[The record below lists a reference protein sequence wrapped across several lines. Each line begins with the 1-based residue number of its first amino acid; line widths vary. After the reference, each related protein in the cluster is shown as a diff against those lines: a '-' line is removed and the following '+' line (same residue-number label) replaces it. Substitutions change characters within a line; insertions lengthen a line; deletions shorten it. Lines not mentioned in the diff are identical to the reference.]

1 MNPIVD
7 FLDKRKQKPLKE
19 AKKPVEEI
27 EAEFQIPQW
36 VGSAAQRAGQL
47 SLVSH
52 PAEFS
57 HPDARVTPVLFTGT
71 FAPDGYLRSGN
82 ARADVDVVGN
92 AAALDVYA
100 FLSLVLDDGRSVLAH
115 WEEGSATLRALL
127 AVDEA
132 TFAQWR
138 ALFLQIKA
146 ADTNVKTHANV
157 KQVYFPVEQGYHLL
171 SVLYPSGLMSEN
183 RERLRTLKFSDSTKV
198 AREAKRKEQFH
209 ADGFAEL
216 TGLLTVHFG
225 GTKPQNISKLN
236 SNNGGEAWLLPC
248 LPPTLAPQ
256 HLRLPKTDFFQWLR
270 WDADLKAI
278 LTALHQLLASDYNT
292 VDMRNYRQ
300 HRVEQVFDWVMLQA
314 MRLQE
319 QPAGWSQAA
328 GFALPVAQQY
338 WLDTAFSEQR
348 ETDDAWRGVIARR
361 ISEWMVST
369 YTRSAK
375 GMKGGAVT
383 LGEIEVKAFQA
394 ELLAYARLHEEF
406 IL

>member
-1 MNPIVD
+1 MNPIVE
-7 FLDKRKQKPLKE
+7 FLEKRKQKPLKE

-36 VGSAAQRAGQL
+36 VDGAAKRAGQL

-52 PAEFS
+52 PGKFS
-57 HPDARVTPVLFTGT
+57 HPDARITPVLFTGA
-71 FAPDGYLRSGN
+71 FAADGYLRSGN

-100 FLSLVLDDGRSVLAH
+100 FLSLVLEDGRTVLAH
-115 WEEGSATLRALL
+115 FEAGSVALRALL

-132 TFAQWR
+132 TFGQWR
-138 ALFLQIKA
+138 EAFLQIKA
-146 ADTNVKTHANV
+146 MDDEVKTHANV
-157 KQVYFPVEQGYHLL
+157 KQVYFPVAEGYHLL
-171 SVLYPSGLMSEN
+171 SVLYPSGLMSEC
-183 RERLRTLKFSDSTKV
+183 RERIRVMKFSESTKA

-209 ADGFAEL
+209 AEGFAEL

-248 LPPTLAPQ
+248 LPPTLAAQ
-256 HLRLPKTDFFQWLR
+256 HWRVPKTDFFQWLR
-270 WDADLKAI
+270 WDEDLKEI
-278 LTALHQLLASDYNT
+278 LSALHRLFVSDYNT
-292 VDMRNYRQ
+292 VAMRDYRKR
-300 HRVEQVFDWVMLQA
+300 RVEQVFDWVMLRA

-328 GFALPVAQQY
+328 GVALPVAQQY
-338 WLDTAFSEQR
+338 WLDAALTEQR
-348 ETDDAWRGVIARR
+348 ATDDAWRGVIARR
-361 ISEWMVST
+361 IAEWVIST
-369 YTRSAK
+369 YTRFAK
-375 GMKGGAVT
+375 GQKDKAVS
-383 LGEIEVKAFQA
+383 LGETEVKAFQA
-394 ELLAYARLHEEF
+394 ELLDYLREHEEF